1 MDAYFPIEEVPN
13 EVPDEAP
20 DAGEEVKEVE
30 EEQEGAVG
38 EEGERQAVN
47 EEDHTGC
54 PNKML

>member
-20 DAGEEVKEVE
+20 HAGEEVPEVE

-38 EEGERQAVN
+38 EEGQRQAVN
-47 EEDHTGC
+47 EE
-54 PNKML
+54 N